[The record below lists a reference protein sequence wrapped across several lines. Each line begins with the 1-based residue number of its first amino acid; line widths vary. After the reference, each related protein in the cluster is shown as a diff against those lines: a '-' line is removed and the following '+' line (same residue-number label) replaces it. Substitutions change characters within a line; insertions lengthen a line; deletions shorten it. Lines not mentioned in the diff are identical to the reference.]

1 MKLIDRYLLRTLLSP
16 LFYCLFAFC
25 LIYIVYDLFDNLSDF
40 VKAGTPFRGVF
51 RFYLYLIPSVLVLI
65 APISILLAVLYSLS
79 QLTKHNEM
87 TAMRASGVSLFRL
100 LLPFVGVGLAAS
112 LAVSYIN
119 ERVGPRAALWCY
131 QFLQAERNKDVVDVN
146 VVYNHTYKNE
156 LAHRI
161 WLIERFNRVTYE
173 MSGVKVDQERE
184 DGSYETAYEAEE
196 ARWLDG
202 RWWFHNVRIQ
212 EYDEDSNL
220 KGRAETV
227 SHREMAEFS
236 ETPASSSRRSST
248 DAEFMSA
255 AELQS
260 FVASH
265 PNLSEDTVA
274 RYSVDF
280 HYRLAMP
287 WTCLVVAL
295 LGIPFGTETGR
306 KGALLGVTLSIGMFF
321 ALYVAINLGMALG
334 KQGDIPAWVAGWG
347 PNILFLSIGCVL
359 VYRLR

>member
-1 MKLIDRYLLRTLLSP
+1 MKLIDRYLLRTLLAP
-16 LFYCLFAFC
+16 LFYCLFAFS

-40 VKAGTPFRGVF
+40 IKAGTPFLQVV
-51 RFYLYLIPSVLVLI
+51 RFYVYLIPSVLILI

-87 TAMRASGVSLFRL
+87 TAMRASGVSLYRL

-112 LAVSYIN
+112 IVVSYVN

-131 QFLQAERNKDVVDVN
+131 QFIQAERHKDRIDVN

-156 LAHRI
+156 LGRRI
-161 WLIERFNRVTYE
+161 WLVESFNRVTFE
-173 MSGVKVDQERE
+173 MKGVKVDQERE
-184 DGSYETAYEAEE
+184 DGSYETSYEAESAE
-196 ARWLDG
+196 WLDG
-202 RWWFHNVRIQ
+202 RWWFHDVTIQ

-220 KGRAETV
+220 RGRGARV
-227 SHREMAEFS
+227 AHREMIEFD
-236 ETPASSSRRSST
+236 EEPIVFVKGIKY
-248 DAEFMSA
+248 DPEFMSA
-255 AELQS
+255 AELRG
-260 FVASH
+260 FVDSH
-265 PNLSEDTVA
+265 PNLSEETVA
-274 RYSVDF
+274 RYQVDF

-306 KGALLGVTLSIGMFF
+306 KGALMGVTLSISMFF
-321 ALYVAINLGMALG
+321 ALYVAINFGMALG
-334 KQGDIPAWVAGWG
+334 KNGMIPPWVAGWG
-347 PNILFLSIGCVL
+347 PNIMFLTIGCVL